1 MKNLILSLICAAGLI
16 LSIPTRSPAQ
26 SELKLWYDS
35 PAREWTAAL
44 PIGNGRLGAM
54 VFGGTTEDRYQL
66 NEDSLWCGKPHD
78 YAHDGAAQY
87 LAQIRQLLFEGKQKE
102 AEQLAGERF
111 MSVPLGQMPYQPF
124 GDLRLTFP
132 GHDKVEAYRRELDLD
147 TAIATTTYRA
157 NGVTYT
163 RQAFASF
170 PDQVIVVRLEC
181 DKPGALGFTARLTSP
196 NQDLQTQAVGA
207 DTLAIRGRARDY
219 KARDKYG
226 AIPGTVKFEGRCRV
240 IVGGGKATVDDKQI
254 VVENANAAT
263 LMIAMATSVRN
274 YQDISADPAARCAEV
289 LQRVADKTPRQ
300 VRDAHVADH
309 QALFRRV
316 SLDLDSTPAWRGRPA
331 LASRGRLG
339 LARAEGVPPSD
350 RGQDAR
356 DTQGQDALATAA
368 GPQLPTDQRVLKYA
382 QKEDPQ
388 LAALFFQYGRY
399 LMIASSRTGGQPA
412 NLQGLWNDSV
422 NPPWD
427 SKYTVNINTEM
438 NYWLTEP
445 TNLSECGRPLFDAL
459 ADISQTG
466 HSVARKH
473 YNAPGWVLHH
483 NFDLWRGAAP
493 INASNH
499 GIWPTGGAW
508 LCQHLWWH
516 YLYTGDKTFLAERA
530 YPLMKGAAEFFAA
543 YLVEDPR
550 ETRNEEGKK
559 VRAEEGRRV
568 VSPSH
573 LPTFSPSSSRWLI
586 SGPSNSPEIGGLVM
600 GPTMDHQI
608 IRYLFAG
615 TAQAARVLGIDEEF
629 ARKLDT
635 MRSRIAPDQ
644 IGKYGQLQEWLQ
656 DKDNPKEEHRH
667 VSHLWGL
674 FPGEEITP
682 ETPELFK
689 AARQSL
695 VFRGDGGTGW
705 SRAWKIN
712 FWARLLDGD
721 HAHLML
727 KNLLTLTSSPLTT
740 YKGGGVYTNL
750 FDAHPPFQIDGNF
763 GATSGI
769 TEMLL
774 QSHRRDSQGRYII
787 DLLPALPQAWPNGS
801 VKGLRA
807 RGGFQVDV
815 VWKDGKLTGA
825 SITAA
830 QDGPCQVRYGDRTVQ
845 IDMAKG
851 QMVRLDAELKSL

>member
-1 MKNLILSLICAAGLI
+1 MKNLILPSICAASLI
-16 LSIPTRSPAQ
+16 LSLANPGDAQ
-26 SELKLWYDS
+26 PDPGLFDLRLWYVE
-35 PAREWTAAL
+35 PAKQWTAAL

-54 VFGGTTEDRYQL
+54 VFGGTAEDRYQL

-78 YAHDGAAQY
+78 YAHDGAARY
-87 LAQIRQLLFEGKQKE
+87 LPQIRQLLLEGKQKE
-102 AEQLAGERF
+102 AEQLAGEHF

-124 GDLRLTFP
+124 GDLKLSFP
-132 GHDKVEAYRRELDLD
+132 GHDEVEGYSRELDLE
-147 TAIATTTYRA
+147 TAIATTTYRV
-157 NGVTYT
+157 NGATYT

-170 PDQVIVVRLEC
+170 PDQVIVIQLRC
-181 DKPGALGFTARLTSP
+181 DKAGLLSFTAALTSP
-196 NQDLQTQAVGA
+196 NQDVQTQAAGS
-207 DTLAIRGRARDY
+207 DTLALRGRARDY
-219 KARDKYG
+219 KARGDYG
-226 AIPGTVKFEGRCRV
+226 VIPGAVKFEGRCRV
-240 IVGGGKATVDDKQI
+240 IVRGGKAKVDDKQI
-254 VVENANAAT
+254 AVEGADAAT
-263 LMIAMATSVRN
+263 LTLAMATSVKS
-274 YQDISADPAARCAEV
+274 YSDISADPGARCAEV
-289 LQRVADKTPRQ
+289 LRKVADKTPRQ
-300 VRDAHVADH
+300 MRDAHVADYR
-309 QALFRRV
+309 ALFRRV
-316 SLDLDSTPAWRGRPA
+316 SIDLGPA
-331 LASRGRLG
+331 LEPRM
-339 LARAEGVPPSD
+339 
-350 RGQDAR
+350 
-356 DTQGQDALATAA
+356 
-368 GPQLPTDQRVLKYA
+368 PTDNQVLRYA

-445 TNLSECGRPLFDAL
+445 TNLRECGTPLFDAL

-466 HSVARKH
+466 HVVAQKH

-499 GIWPTGGAW
+499 GIWPSGGAW

-543 YLVEDPR
+543 YLIEDPR
-550 ETRNEEGKK
+550 NDK
-559 VRAEEGRRV
+559 
-568 VSPSH
+568 
-573 LPTFSPSSSRWLI
+573 RWLI

-608 IRYLFAG
+608 IRYLFAS
-615 TAQAARVLGIDEEF
+615 TAQAARVLGVDEEF
-629 ARKLDT
+629 ARKLDGL
-635 MRSRIAPDQ
+635 RARIAPNQ
-644 IGKYGQLQEWLQ
+644 IGKYGQLQEWLE

-727 KNLLTLTSSPLTT
+727 NNLLTLTSSPLTA
-740 YKGGGVYTNL
+740 YKGGGVYANL

-787 DLLPALPQAWPNGS
+787 DLLPALPHAWPDGS

-815 VWKDGKLTGA
+815 AWKAGKLAGA
-825 SITAA
+825 SITSA
-830 QDGPCQVRYGDRTVQ
+830 QDGPCQVRYGGRTVQ
-845 IDMAKG
+845 IDATKG
-851 QMVRLDAELKSL
+851 KAIQLDEELKRL